1 MDKSKAHC
9 NFKQLK
15 MPAIFPRTHNAESTF
30 RHIRSFSIIWLL
42 SCLGISIFIVYQS
55 FRAVELAQKRI
66 YVLSSGKVLEALA
79 GDRKD
84 NLPVEARDHIRSF
97 HQYFFSLDP
106 DEKVITANINH
117 ALYLADAS
125 AVHLYESLKENGY
138 YTGII
143 SGNISQ
149 QIAIDSI
156 SLDMTSY
163 PYYFR
168 CFAVQ
173 KIIRPTSLVTRSL
186 ITEGWL
192 RNTSRSDNNPHG
204 FLIERWN
211 TLENKDLKVETR

>member
-1 MDKSKAHC
+1 M
-9 NFKQLK
+9 
-15 MPAIFPRTHNAESTF
+15 FPRTQNAESTL
-30 RHIRSFSIIWLL
+30 RHIRSFSIVWLL
-42 SCLGISIFIVYQS
+42 ACAGTSIFATYLS
-55 FRAVELAQKRI
+55 FHTVEQAQKRI
-66 YVLSSGKVLEALA
+66 YILSSGKALEALA

-97 HQYFFSLDP
+97 HQYFFTLDP
-106 DEKVITANINH
+106 DEKVITSNINRS
-117 ALYLADAS
+117 LYLADAS
-125 AVHLYESLKENGY
+125 ALHLYESLKENGY
-138 YTGII
+138 YTGVI

-149 QIAIDSI
+149 QISVDSI

-173 KIIRPTSLVTRSL
+173 RIIRPTSLVTRSL